1 MSEDYIQECENN
13 KIDPDPKKILG
24 MTNEEILALFYE
36 NVPYKKNE
44 FGWQFKEDLSF
55 FKAKIL
61 SYDLLDSKSGKN
73 LITKGTKVN
82 QKIIN
87 DLKKKNVNTI
97 TIAND
102 ALLGHYLSSD
112 IIDIKTGKIYFEAG
126 YEIDEAFLEFASE
139 IKLTKIDI
147 LKVDNIE
154 IGSYIRSTLQ
164 LDKQGQERKHY
175 LILNF

>member
-1 MSEDYIQECENN
+1 MSEKYLKDCELN

-24 MTNEEILALFYE
+24 MTSEEILNIFYE
-36 NVPYKKNE
+36 NLSYKKND

-61 SYDLLDSKSGKN
+61 NYDILDSKTGKV
-73 LITKGTKVN
+73 LISKGTKVN

-87 DLKKKNVNTI
+87 ELKKKNINSI
-97 TIAND
+97 TIQD
-102 ALLGHYLSSD
+102 SSLIGHYLSSD
-112 IIDIKTGKIYFEAG
+112 IIDTKTGKIFYEAG
-126 YEIDEAFLEFASE
+126 HEIDETFIDFVNEQK
-139 IKLTKIDI
+139 INKLDI

-164 LDKQGQERKHY
+164 LDKDLERRLY
-175 LILNF
+175 LKFSKI